1 MLSFPSNIAY
11 TNTNINTLVIFFFR
25 RHRQRLRSHCSA
37 SFSTASLPTKDTGWT
52 TQLTSIYS
60 TCKYIQDASTK
71 VEETQFSLVRKER
84 ESSPFIIIIKII
96 LIMIIINNN
105 NNNNCQEGERKSRA
119 FDREVF

>member
-1 MLSFPSNIAY
+1 MRRFSTNIAN

-52 TQLTSIYS
+52 TQLISIYS

-84 ESSPFIIIIKII
+84 E
-96 LIMIIINNN
+96 
-105 NNNNCQEGERKSRA
+105 RA
-119 FDREVF
+119 ALL